1 MQGTPEMWGP
11 LLSNGM
17 KTLGCYAM
25 LCYANLGWEVPIC
38 FAQYK
43 EGTFT
48 MEMLTY
54 IPMQWIVVIPLND
67 FSECHSTSES
77 SQMGPKVPSRPI
89 QWLAANTSGQ

>member
-1 MQGTPEMWGP
+1 MWGP

-17 KTLGCYAM
+17 KTLRCYAM
-25 LCYANLGWEVPIC
+25 LCYANLGWESAGRSIC
-38 FAQYK
+38 FTQYK

-54 IPMQWIVVIPLND
+54 IPIQWIVVVPLTD

-77 SQMGPKVPSRPI
+77 SQTGPKVPSRPV